1 MTKLD
6 NIQALTDRGC
16 RIFPIAKGEAKS
28 KSDQRIKTATTDRE
42 RINRY
47 FSTHPDSNYA
57 IACGGDGNIVVLVV
71 QGLES
76 LSGLLD
82 QAKAHAITSNG
93 KTVTASKTVTA
104 IDDETKEFHFY
115 FKATGRVVPLGEITI
130 MNGVKLLGHG
140 ACVFGPGSATANAR
154 VRFMPNRGPNEV
166 DIADLPEWLLSKAF
180 GNPQAVDAEIRRLAG
195 MDKLAYELERE
206 EAAKRLR
213 LRMAIL
219 DDQVEKVRAHA
230 QTSAVPDPEPWP
242 DAVDGAK
249 LLDGLTKAIQRHVI
263 LKKSEAQ
270 AIALWV
276 VHTHALDA
284 FGISPRL
291 AVKSP
296 VKQCGKSTLL
306 DVLSCLVRNPITTA
320 NITAPALFRVID
332 QDTPTVLIDEA
343 DTFLTKDDVLRGI
356 LNSGHRRNTAFV
368 VRTDGENLQPRRF
381 STWAPVAIACIGVLP
396 ETLEDRSIQV
406 TLRRRLPNEHVEP
419 FRYDQTNRYL
429 DLSRMTARWSA
440 DHMQQLKAAD
450 PKVPAGIAN
459 READNWRPLWAIA
472 DAAGDDWPKR
482 SRQIAEA
489 MVRSNRKSEQSIK
502 TSLLRDIRTIFAA
515 LGIERM
521 SSAQLVSELVKFEGH
536 LWSEWRGNQ
545 PITQNAA
552 ARLLAGF
559 GIAPIEMRMHEKV
572 LRGYNREQFADAFA
586 RYLQDAPIHPAVT
599 SQVMV

>member
-6 NIQALTDRGC
+6 NIYALTNLGC
-16 RIFPIAKGEAKS
+16 RIFPIVTGQAKP
-28 KSDQRIKTATTDRE
+28 KSDHIKTATTDRDK
-42 RINRY
+42 INRY
-47 FSTHPDSNYA
+47 FSTHPDSGYA
-57 IACGGDGNIVVLVV
+57 IACGGDIAVLVV

-76 LSGLLD
+76 LSALLD
-82 QAKAHAITSNG
+82 QAKAHVTSNG
-93 KTVTASKTVTA
+93 EAFTAVRTVTAVDTK
-104 IDDETKEFHFY
+104 TKEFHFY
-115 FKATGRVVPLGEITI
+115 FRATGCAVPPGATTI

-140 ACVFGPGSATANAR
+140 AWVFGPDSNTANAR

-166 DIADLPEWLLSKAF
+166 DIVDLPEWLLSKAF
-180 GNPQAVDAEIRRLAG
+180 DNPQAVDAEIKRLAG
-195 MDKLAYELERE
+195 LDELAYERERE
-206 EAAKRLR
+206 ESAKRLR
-213 LRMAIL
+213 LRMAVL
-219 DDQVEKVRAHA
+219 DDQVEKARAKA
-230 QTSAVPDPEPWP
+230 KTSAVPDPEPWP
-242 DAVDGAK
+242 EPVDGAE
-249 LLDGLTKAIQRHVI
+249 LLNGLTEAIQRHVV
-263 LKKSEAQ
+263 LKKGEAQ

-284 FGISPRL
+284 FDISPRL

-306 DVLSCLVRNPITTA
+306 DVLSCVARDPITAA
-320 NITAPALFRVID
+320 NITAAALFRVID

-343 DTFLTKDDVLRGI
+343 DTFLIKDDALRGI

-368 VRTDGENLQPRRF
+368 MRADGENLQPRRF

-406 TLRRRLPNEHVEP
+406 TLRRRLPSENIEP
-419 FRYDQTNRYL
+419 FRNDQTNRYL
-429 DLSRMTARWSA
+429 DLSRMAARWSA

-472 DAAGDDWPKR
+472 DAAGGDWPKR

-489 MVRSNRKSEQSIK
+489 MVKSDRKSDQSINA
-502 TSLLRDIRTIFAA
+502 SLLRDISTIFAA

-545 PITQNAA
+545 PITQNAVARILA
-552 ARLLAGF
+552 AF
-559 GIAPIEMRMHEKV
+559 GIAPTEMRIYGKV
-572 LRGYNREQFADAFA
+572 LRGYNRVQFADAFA
-586 RYLQDAPIHPAVT
+586 RYLQDASIHPVVT
-599 SQVMV
+599 SQLMV

>member
-6 NIQALTDRGC
+6 NIYALTNLGC
-16 RIFPIAKGEAKS
+16 RIFPIVTGQAKP
-28 KSDQRIKTATTDRE
+28 KSDHIKTATTDRDK
-42 RINRY
+42 INRY
-47 FSTHPDSNYA
+47 FSTHPDSGFA
-57 IACGGDGNIVVLVV
+57 IACGGDIAVLVV

-76 LSGLLD
+76 LSALLD
-82 QAKAHAITSNG
+82 QAKAHVTSNG
-93 KTVTASKTVTA
+93 EAFTAVRTVTAVDTK
-104 IDDETKEFHFY
+104 TKEFHFY
-115 FKATGRVVPLGEITI
+115 FRATGCAVPPGATTI

-140 ACVFGPGSATANAR
+140 AWVFGPDSNTANAR

-166 DIADLPEWLLSKAF
+166 DIVDLPEWLLSKAF
-180 GNPQAVDAEIRRLAG
+180 DNPQAVDAEIKRLAG
-195 MDKLAYELERE
+195 LDELAYERERE
-206 EAAKRLR
+206 ESAKRLR
-213 LRMAIL
+213 LRMAVL
-219 DDQVEKVRAHA
+219 DDQVEKARAKA
-230 QTSAVPDPEPWP
+230 KTSAVPDPEPWP
-242 DAVDGAK
+242 EPVDGAE
-249 LLDGLTKAIQRHVI
+249 LLNGLTEAIQRHVV
-263 LKKSEAQ
+263 LKKGEAQ

-284 FGISPRL
+284 FDISPRL

-306 DVLSCLVRNPITTA
+306 DVLSCVARDPITAA
-320 NITAPALFRVID
+320 NITAAALFRVID

-343 DTFLTKDDVLRGI
+343 DTFLIKDDALRGI

-368 VRTDGENLQPRRF
+368 MRADGENLQPRRF

-406 TLRRRLPNEHVEP
+406 TLRRRLLSENIEP
-419 FRYDQTNRYL
+419 FRSDRTNSYL

-472 DAAGDDWPKR
+472 DAAGGDWPKR

-489 MVRSNRKSEQSIK
+489 MVKSDRKSDQSINA
-502 TSLLRDIRTIFAA
+502 SLLRDISTIFAA

-545 PITQNAA
+545 PITQNAVARILA
-552 ARLLAGF
+552 AF
-559 GIAPIEMRMHEKV
+559 GIAPTEMRIYGKV
-572 LRGYNREQFADAFA
+572 LRGYNRVQFADAFA
-586 RYLQDAPIHPAVT
+586 RYLQDASIHPVVT
-599 SQVMV
+599 SQLMV